1 MSKTPRHSP
10 QRLEVIVMF
19 EPHRLQHDLL
29 QTAYALLVPLSHRRL
44 PSVQPSPVPA
54 HVQLPQAEQG
64 GYHD

>member
-1 MSKTPRHSP
+1 MSKTSRQSP
-10 QRLEVIVMF
+10 KRLEVIVMF

-44 PSVQPSPVPA
+44 PAAQSSPVPA
-54 HVQLPQAEQG
+54 HVQPPRAEQG